1 MSNEQFDVSIENLH
15 ELTRQFQAKSL
26 YHCLQ
31 EVWASIIQETPVFNW
46 HMEYLCDEIQ
56 DVLERAFRGEPKTHD
71 LIINV
76 PPGTSKSTIVSVVAP
91 MWAWSRMPSMRTI
104 VSTHAYDL
112 GLDLSRKGREVFK
125 NELKDTPGVTFA
137 GLHGLELKK
146 DLDSKGHF
154 GNSKGGERYV
164 ATVGGKNPMG
174 KHAHCLIIDDPI
186 DPESAFSEVKR
197 INANRFI
204 TNTLPSRM
212 VDKTKVP
219 IILLMQR
226 LHQDDPTG
234 HLVKAWTKSGTP
246 YKHICIPAELT
257 EDVQP
262 RELRKFYSEDGLLD
276 PIRLPRK
283 VLDQIKGTSAYA
295 YASQYLQTPI
305 PLGGGMF
312 NGDILRES
320 ITNEPA
326 PKLKKIV
333 RFWDKAASHEQGCYT
348 AGVKMG
354 IDFTGKFWILNVRRF
369 QKATDAR
376 ERAILATARLD
387 GTAVEIGMEQE
398 PGSAGIDSIQASIKN
413 LAGWRV
419 VPERPSGEKAVRA
432 EPFATQVSAANVA
445 MVEGEWND
453 DFITECEYFPNS
465 TYKDQVD
472 AAAGAFRMLVGNH
485 TKIAKA
491 I

>member
-1 MSNEQFDVSIENLH
+1 MKIEVPADFLMNAAR
-15 ELTRQFQAKSL
+15 EAQAETL
-26 YHCLQ
+26 YGCLQ
-31 EVWASIIQETPVFNW
+31 HVWGTIIQETPHYNW
-46 HMEYLCDEIQ
+46 HMEYLCNEIQ
-56 DVLERAFRGEPKTHD
+56 DVLERAFRGEKKTHD

-91 MWAWSRMPSMRTI
+91 MWAWTRMPGMRTI

-125 NELKDTPGVTFA
+125 GELRLTPGQTF
-137 GLHGLELKK
+137 GELHGLNLKA
-146 DLDSKGHF
+146 DLDAKGHF
-154 GNSKGGERYV
+154 GNTHNGERYCC
-164 ATVGGKNPMG
+164 TVGGKNPMG
-174 KHAHCLIIDDPI
+174 RHAHCLIIDDPI
-186 DPESAFSEVKR
+186 DPEAAFSEVKR

-234 HLVKAWTKSGTP
+234 HLIKQWTKSKTP
-246 YKHICIPAELT
+246 FKHICIPAELT
-257 EDVQP
+257 DDVSP
-262 RELRKFYSEDGLLD
+262 PELREHYERQGGLLD
-276 PIRLPRK
+276 PVRLPRS
-283 VLDQIKGTSAYA
+283 VLDQIKATSAYA

-312 NGDILRES
+312 DGDLLRES
-320 ITNEPA
+320 VTTETP
-326 PKLKKIV
+326 PRMKKVV
-333 RFWDKAASHEQGCYT
+333 RFWDKAASHESGCYT

-354 IDFTGKFWILNVRRF
+354 VDFSGKFWLLNVRRF

-387 GTAVEIGMEQE
+387 GADVEIGIEQE
-398 PGSAGIDSIQASIKN
+398 PGSAGVDSINAAIKS
-413 LAGWRV
+413 LAGFRV
-419 VPERPSGEKAVRA
+419 TPERPSGEKAVRA
-432 EPFATQVSAANVA
+432 EPLATQVSGRNVVLCA
-445 MVEGEWND
+445 GEWVD

-472 AAAGAFRMLVGNH
+472 AAAGAFRMLSGNN
-485 TKIAKA
+485 TNVARA